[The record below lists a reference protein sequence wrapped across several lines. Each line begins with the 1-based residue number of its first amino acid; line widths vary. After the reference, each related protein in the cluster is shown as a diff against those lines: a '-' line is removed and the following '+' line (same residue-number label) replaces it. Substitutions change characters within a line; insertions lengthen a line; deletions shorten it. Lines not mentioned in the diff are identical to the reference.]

1 MMRCPAALTPA
12 GRSHW
17 GREGGGMGGGEGE
30 RVPEKEGKG
39 GREERGRQGGIGW
52 QRKET
57 KEGVGFISQDLVPQL
72 FSTTYTVTYTKCSTV
87 CH

>member
-1 MMRCPAALTPA
+1 
-12 GRSHW
+12 
-17 GREGGGMGGGEGE
+17 MGGGEGE

-39 GREERGRQGGIGW
+39 GREERAGQEGSGW

-57 KEGVGFISQDLVPQL
+57 KEGVGFISQDLIPEL
-72 FSTTYTVTYTKCSTV
+72 FSTTYTVTYTKCSSA